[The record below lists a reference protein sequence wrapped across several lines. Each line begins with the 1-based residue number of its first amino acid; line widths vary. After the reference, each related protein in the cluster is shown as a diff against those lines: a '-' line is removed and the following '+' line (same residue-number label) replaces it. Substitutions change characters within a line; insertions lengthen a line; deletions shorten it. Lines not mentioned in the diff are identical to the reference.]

1 MFVCIFFIIILIIC
15 ILGWK
20 FSNTMHRTEFEQVNP
35 AVHIQFDLQD
45 NLNEPFTCEVTDAEN
60 KREMKNIQ
68 SKLSNIESRI
78 PYFHIG
84 EIQYGDTPNIT
95 FRGANLNNIIIDITL
110 QEAPPGLTGP
120 TGPIGQVGPAGP
132 AGPPGPSGPRG
143 IFWG

>member
-1 MFVCIFFIIILIIC
+1 MFVCIFFMIILIIC

-20 FSNTMHRTEFEQVNP
+20 FSNTLRQS
-35 AVHIQFDLQD
+35 DLPD
-45 NLNEPFTCEVTDAEN
+45 KLNEPFTCEVTDDEN
-60 KREMKNIQ
+60 NQEMQNIQ

-84 EIQYGDTPNIT
+84 EIQYGDTSNIT
-95 FRGANLNNIIIDITL
+95 FRGTNLNNIIIDITL

-120 TGPIGQVGPAGP
+120 AGPIGQVGPPGP
-132 AGPPGPSGPRG
+132 AGPAGPSGPRG